1 MNEKTIALFGTG
13 RAKQG
18 DSAYN
23 LAYETGRL
31 LAQAGFTIING
42 GYGGT
47 MEAAAKGAAEV
58 RHEFRRESGDFAPNR
73 RTGDI
78 VPNRRTGGEI
88 IGVTCS
94 AFKSSKANKY
104 VSRTIVTGSLD
115 ERLDTL
121 IKLGQAYV
129 VLPGGT
135 GTLLELAKVWELKN
149 KGFLETGKPIILVGS
164 FWKPLVDLVAID
176 DPDSSRYI
184 KLADSP
190 EEVVGLII
198 EDQR

>member
-1 MNEKTIALFGTG
+1 MKDKTITIFGT
-13 RAKQG
+13 AKAKF
-18 DSAYN
+18 SEPAYT

-31 LAQAGFTIING
+31 LAQAGFVIANG

-47 MEAAAKGAAEV
+47 MLAAAKGAAE
-58 RHEFRRESGDFAPNR
+58 A
-73 RTGDI
+73 
-78 VPNRRTGGEI
+78 GGET

-94 AFKSSKANKY
+94 AFARTPNEY
-104 VSRTIVTGSLD
+104 ISREIVTKSLE

-149 KGFLETGKPIILVGS
+149 KGFIEADKPIILVGG
-164 FWKPLVDLVAID
+164 FWKPLVDLIAAY
-176 DPDSSRYI
+176 DPESSRYI
-184 KLADSP
+184 RQADGP
-190 EEVVGLII
+190 KEAVELII
-198 EDQR
+198 DNRTDKPTII

>member
-1 MNEKTIALFGTG
+1 MNNKTITIFGT
-13 RAKQG
+13 AKAKRDG
-18 DSAYN
+18 TAYT

-31 LAQAGFTIING
+31 LAQAGFTIANG

-47 MEAAAKGAAEV
+47 MLAAAKGAAE
-58 RHEFRRESGDFAPNR
+58 A
-73 RTGDI
+73 
-78 VPNRRTGGEI
+78 GGEI

-94 AFKSSKANKY
+94 AFKSSTANEY
-104 VSRTIVTGSLD
+104 ITREIVTDSLD

-149 KGFLETGKPIILVGS
+149 KGFIEADKPIILVGK
-164 FWKPLVDLVAID
+164 FWKPLVDLIAVDA
-176 DPDSSRYI
+176 PDSIRYI
-184 KLADSP
+184 HQADGP
-190 EEVVGLII
+190 KQVTELISALLI
-198 EDQR
+198 